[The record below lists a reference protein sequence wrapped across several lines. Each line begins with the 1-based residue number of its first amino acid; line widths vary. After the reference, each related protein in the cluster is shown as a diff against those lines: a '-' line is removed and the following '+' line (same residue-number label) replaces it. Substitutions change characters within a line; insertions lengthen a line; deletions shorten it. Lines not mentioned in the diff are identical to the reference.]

1 MKKIEAII
9 KPFKLDVVKDALNA
23 IGIRGMTVSDVHGFG
38 RQKGHVEVYHGA
50 ELDIAFLPKIKI
62 EVVVS
67 DEMADKAVSTIRET
81 AKTGKIGDGKIFVAT
96 LDHVIRIRTGE
107 RGDTAI

>member
-38 RQKGHVEVYHGA
+38 RQKGHVEIYHGA

-67 DEMADKAVSTIRET
+67 DTMADKVLTIIMEK
-81 AKTGKIGDGKIFVAT
+81 AKTGKIGDGKIFVAS
-96 LDHVIRIRTGE
+96 LDDAIRIRTSE
-107 RGDTAI
+107 RGEMAI

>member
-38 RQKGHVEVYHGA
+38 RQKGHVEIYHGA

-67 DEMADKAVSTIRET
+67 DEMAENAVSTIREK
-81 AKTGKIGDGKIFVAT
+81 AKTGSIGDGKIFVAR

-107 RGDTAI
+107 RDETAI

>member
-38 RQKGHVEVYHGA
+38 RQKGRVEIYHGA

-62 EVVVS
+62 EIAVS
-67 DEMADKAVSTIRET
+67 DAMADEVVSTIREK
-81 AKTGKIGDGKIFVAT
+81 AKTGNIGDGKIFVAK
-96 LDHVIRIRTGE
+96 LEEAIRIRTSE
-107 RGDTAI
+107 RGETAI

>member
-9 KPFKLDVVKDALNA
+9 KPFRLDVVKDTLNA
-23 IGIRGMTVSDVHGFG
+23 IGVRGMTVSDVRGFG
-38 RQKGHVEVYHGA
+38 RQKGHVEIYHGA

-67 DEMADKAVSTIRET
+67 DTLADKVVSIIRET
-81 AKTGKIGDGKIFVAT
+81 AKTGKIGDGKIFVAK
-96 LDHVIRIRTGE
+96 LDEAIRIRTGE
-107 RGDTAI
+107 RGETAI